1 MSLSE
6 IERQGKS
13 RKGKKVKRRERM
25 REKGRKLHE
34 EKVNLK
40 D

>member
-1 MSLSE
+1 VSLSE